1 MDYDGKVVVQGLDG
15 YVVAGNTASFLSAHE
30 KKQRIKEFGK

>member
-15 YVVAGNTASFLSAHE
+15 YVIAENTASFLSAHE
-30 KKQRIKEFGK
+30 KRTEN